1 MIAGAGAL
9 GGAASM
15 TGSVR
20 RFDFPQLSR
29 VIYGPGSIQELRA
42 EVERMGCRR
51 VFLVTSKSVAAQ
63 PELMAGIRA
72 NLGELL
78 VGEFL
83 ESVAHVP
90 LATVDAASAS
100 AREKEAD
107 LILSIGGGSPVDC
120 GKAVAVCAPSTE
132 PAKATLSRF
141 AIETGNPDQTGP
153 RHAPLPQITVTTTL
167 SAAEFTPT
175 FTVTDPLSRIKV
187 MYHDQRFTP
196 ATVVLDAS
204 VTTATPGWLWA
215 ASGVRA
221 IDHCVEWYL
230 SAASTPFTDAL
241 VVAALKML
249 WRSLPAA
256 LADPGDLVARQ
267 ECQIAAWMSVYGS
280 SNVLGGLSH
289 AIGHQLGS
297 HTGMTHGYTS
307 CVILPHVIEF
317 NRVVTP
323 QRVADLARAVDLP
336 DDDLAS
342 GLRRLL
348 DQLRM
353 PRTIA
358 DATDR
363 DVDIDAI
370 AQATMTEVAIVNNPR
385 EVRVDD
391 VRKILELAR

>member
-1 MIAGAGAL
+1 
-9 GGAASM
+9 
-15 TGSVR
+15 
-20 RFDFPQLSR
+20 
-29 VIYGPGSIQELRA
+29 
-42 EVERMGCRR
+42 MGCRR

-141 AIETGNPDQTGP
+141 AIEAGNPDQTGP

-317 NRVVTP
+317 NSVVTP
-323 QRVADLARAVDLP
+323 QRVADLARAVGLP

-385 EVRVDD
+385 KVRVDD